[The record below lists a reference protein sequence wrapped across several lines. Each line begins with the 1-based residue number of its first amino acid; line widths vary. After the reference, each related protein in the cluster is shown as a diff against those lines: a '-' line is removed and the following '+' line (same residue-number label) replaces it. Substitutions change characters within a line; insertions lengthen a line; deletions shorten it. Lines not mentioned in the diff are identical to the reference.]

1 MPRSPASSTLL
12 KLAVAALVSIAAF
25 LLVMFEF
32 QAQAIFPVH
41 AVAPPG
47 PLPRGA
53 ERATIAAA
61 EGNQLH
67 GVHIPPAGAPP
78 KERTL
83 ILGFAGNAWNS
94 EDAATYLHE
103 LYPSADVVAFHYR
116 GYRPSTGSPSS
127 AALLLD
133 APQVHDFA
141 VSKIRPE
148 STVAVGF
155 SIGSGVAAHLA
166 RERPLDG
173 LILVTPFDSLKAVA
187 SGHYPFLPVGALFRH
202 EMDAAAALKGSKVPT
217 AIVAAE
223 HDTIIPPRRTEGL
236 RRSVGNLAFDRTIAG
251 VGHNDIYHHP
261 EFRAA
266 MHEALGALGKG
277 RS

>member
-12 KLAVAALVSIAAF
+12 QLAVAALLLFGAF

-32 QAQAIFPVH
+32 QAQAIFPTH
-41 AVAPPG
+41 AVAEPG

-53 ERATIAAA
+53 ERLTLAVAD
-61 EGNQLH
+61 GNQLH
-67 GVHIPPAGAPP
+67 GVHIPPARAP
-78 KERTL
+78 KERLL

-94 EDAATYLHE
+94 EDAASYLHD

-127 AALLLD
+127 GALLED
-133 APQVHDFA
+133 APLVYDFA
-141 VSKIRPE
+141 VAKVRPKR
-148 STVAVGF
+148 TIAVGF
-155 SIGSGVAAHLA
+155 SIGTGVAASLA
-166 RERPLDG
+166 RERALEG

-202 EMDAAAALKGSKVPT
+202 EMDAAAALKRSKVPT

-223 HDTIIPPRRTEGL
+223 HDTIIPPTRTDGL

-251 VGHNDIYHHP
+251 ATHNDIYYRS
-261 EFRAA
+261 EFRDA
-266 MHEALGALGKG
+266 MHEALKAL
-277 RS
+277 